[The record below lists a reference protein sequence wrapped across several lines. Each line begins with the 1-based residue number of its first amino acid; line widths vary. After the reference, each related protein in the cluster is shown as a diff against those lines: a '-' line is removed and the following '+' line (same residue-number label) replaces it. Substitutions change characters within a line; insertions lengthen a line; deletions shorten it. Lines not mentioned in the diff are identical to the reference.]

1 MEANLMVQLLP
12 LALAVVMMGLGLELT
27 IKDFTRVA
35 QHPKAVIIALVCQLV
50 VLTGLA
56 FVITQVLNLSPLLAV
71 GMMLLA
77 ASPGGATAN
86 LYSYLFRGDV
96 ALNITLTA
104 INSILAAF
112 TLPFIVNW
120 ASRYFL
126 NSDEQL
132 GLQFSK
138 VIQVFAIV
146 IVPVGIGM
154 IIRHY
159 APNFAHRMDKPVR
172 IFSVVLLIA
181 VILGALLKDK
191 ANLMN
196 YMLDVGIAT
205 SVFCILS
212 LCVGYFVPRLFG
224 ISESQARASAFEI
237 GIHNGTLA
245 LTIALSLMNNM
256 TVAIPAA
263 VYSIIMFFYAAI
275 FGFIIT
281 RRKENSLDVPPAQP

>member
-1 MEANLMVQLLP
+1 MESNIIVQLLP
-12 LALAVVMMGLGLELT
+12 LALAVVMMGLGLELSL
-27 IKDFTRVA
+27 KDFARVA

-56 FVITQVLNLSPLLAV
+56 FVITQVLNLSPLLAL

-112 TLPFIVNW
+112 TLPLIVNW

-138 VIQVFAIV
+138 VLQVFAIV
-146 IVPVGIGM
+146 IVPVAIGM
-154 IIRHY
+154 IIRRY

-172 IFSVVLLIA
+172 IFSIVLLVL
-181 VILGALLKDK
+181 VIFAALFKEK
-191 ANLMN
+191 ANLMS
-196 YMLDVGIAT
+196 YLVEVGIAT

-212 LCVGYFVPRLFG
+212 LCVGYFVPRFFG
-224 ISESQARASAFEI
+224 ISEAQARASAFEI

-263 VYSIIMFFYAAI
+263 VYSIIMFIFAAI
-275 FGFIIT
+275 FGFIIS
-281 RRKENSLDVPPAQP
+281 RGKLNKAGSV

>member
-1 MEANLMVQLLP
+1 MESNIIVQLLP
-12 LALAVVMMGLGLELT
+12 LALAVVMMGLGLELSLR
-27 IKDFTRVA
+27 DFARVA
-35 QHPKAVIIALVCQLV
+35 QHPKAVFIALVCQLI

-56 FVITQVLNLSPLLAV
+56 FVITQVFSLSPLLAL

-86 LYSYLFRGDV
+86 LYSYLFKGDI

-112 TLPFIVNW
+112 TLPLIVNW
-120 ASRYFL
+120 ASAYFL

-138 VIQVFAIV
+138 VVQVFAIV
-146 IVPVGIGM
+146 IVPVAIGM
-154 IIRHY
+154 VIRRY
-159 APNFAHRMDKPVR
+159 APAFAHRMEKPVR
-172 IFSVVLLIA
+172 IFSVLLLVL
-181 VILGALLKDK
+181 VILAALLKDK
-191 ANLMN
+191 ANLMG
-196 YMLDVGIAT
+196 YLLEVGMAT
-205 SVFCILS
+205 SIFCILS
-212 LCVGYFVPRLFG
+212 LVVGYFVPRFFG
-224 ISESQARASAFEI
+224 ISEAQARASAFEI

-263 VYSIIMFFYAAI
+263 VYSIIMFIFAAV
-275 FGFIIT
+275 FGLIISRVKSELVT
-281 RRKENSLDVPPAQP
+281 

>member
-154 IIRHY
+154 IIRRY

-196 YMLDVGIAT
+196 YVLDVGIAT
-205 SVFCILS
+205 SIFCILS

-281 RRKENSLDVPPAQP
+281 RRRDNSLDVPPAQP

>member
-154 IIRHY
+154 IIRRY

-205 SVFCILS
+205 SIFCILS